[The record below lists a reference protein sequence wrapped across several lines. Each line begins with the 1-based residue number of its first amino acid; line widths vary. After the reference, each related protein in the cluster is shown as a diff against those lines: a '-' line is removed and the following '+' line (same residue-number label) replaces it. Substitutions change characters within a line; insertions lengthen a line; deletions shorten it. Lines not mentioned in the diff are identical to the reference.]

1 MTSANLPNALT
12 VARIAA
18 VPVLIAAFYLPAPAA
33 HWVAMAVFVAASV
46 TDWVDGWL
54 ARRWEQQSDFG
65 KVLDPIADKLLVAA
79 ALFMLAA
86 FDRLSI
92 PSIVAAIAI
101 LGREILVSGLREFLA
116 GRASLPVTTLAKW
129 KTAVQMAAIAVLL
142 VGPAA
147 PWGLPLQRIGEIGLW
162 IAALLTLITGWD
174 YLRRGLEL
182 MREPAARAKP
192 GAGAAR

>member
-1 MTSANLPNALT
+1 MTANLPNTLT
-12 VARIAA
+12 VARIFA
-18 VPVLIAAFYLPAPAA
+18 VPVLIAAFYLPAPGA

-86 FDRLSI
+86 FDRLTI

-116 GRASLPVTTLAKW
+116 GRATLPVTMLAKW
-129 KTAVQMAAIAVLL
+129 KTALQMAAIAVLL
-142 VGPAA
+142 VAPAA
-147 PWGLPLQRIGEIGLW
+147 PWALPLQRIGEIGLW
-162 IAALLTLITGWD
+162 IAAVLTLVTGWD
-174 YLRRGLEL
+174 YLKRGLEL
-182 MREPAARAKP
+182 MRAKP
-192 GAGAAR
+192 DAGPAQ

>member
-1 MTSANLPNALT
+1 MAANLPNALT
-12 VARIAA
+12 VARIVA
-18 VPVLIAAFYLPAPAA
+18 VPLLIAVFYLPAPSAA
-33 HWVAMAVFVAASV
+33 WAAMAVFVAASV
-46 TDWVDGWL
+46 TDWFDGWL

-116 GRASLPVTTLAKW
+116 GRANLPVTTLAKW

-142 VGPAA
+142 VAPAA
-147 PWGLPLQRIGEIGLW
+147 PWGLPWQRIGEIGLW
-162 IAALLTLITGWD
+162 IAALLTLVTGWD

-182 MREPAARAKP
+182 MRAKP
-192 GAGAAR
+192 DTGAAQ

>member
-1 MTSANLPNALT
+1 MIHPMANLPNTLT
-12 VARIAA
+12 VARIFA

-33 HWVAMAVFVAASV
+33 HWAAMAVFVVASV

-86 FDRLSI
+86 FDRLSM
-92 PSIVAAIAI
+92 PSLVAAIAI

-116 GRASLPVTTLAKW
+116 GRASLPVTQLAKW
-129 KTAVQMAAIAVLL
+129 KTAVQMIAISVLL
-142 VGPAA
+142 VAPA
-147 PWGLPLQRIGEIGLW
+147 LPASLRAQLIGEIGLW
-162 IAALLTLITGWD
+162 IAALMTLVTGWD
-174 YLRRGLEL
+174 YLRRGLEF
-182 MREPAARAKP
+182 MRAKP
-192 GAGAAR
+192 GAGAAQ

>member
-1 MTSANLPNALT
+1 MTANLPNALT

-18 VPVLIAAFYLPAPAA
+18 VPLLIAVFYLPAPAA
-33 HWVAMAVFVAASV
+33 NWAALAVFVLASM

-86 FDRLSI
+86 FDRLSL

-101 LGREILVSGLREFLA
+101 LGREILISGLREFLA
-116 GRASLPVTTLAKW
+116 GRASLPVTALAKW
-129 KTAVQMAAIAVLL
+129 KTGVQMTAIGFLL

-147 PWGLPLQRIGEIGLW
+147 PWGVPAQLIGEAGLW
-162 IAALLTLITGWD
+162 IAALLTLVTGWD
-174 YLRRGLEL
+174 YLRRGLAF
-182 MREPAARAKP
+182 MRAKP
-192 GAGAAR
+192 SEAAQ

>member
-1 MTSANLPNALT
+1 
-12 VARIAA
+12 
-18 VPVLIAAFYLPAPAA
+18 
-33 HWVAMAVFVAASV
+33 MAVFVAASV
-46 TDWVDGWL
+46 TDWIDGWL

-116 GRASLPVTTLAKW
+116 GRASLPVTALAKW
-129 KTAVQMAAIAVLL
+129 KTAVQMIAIAVLL
-142 VGPAA
+142 VAPAA
-147 PWGLPLQRIGEIGLW
+147 PGGLPLQRIGEAGLW
-162 IAALLTLITGWD
+162 AAAVLTLVTGWD

-182 MREPAARAKP
+182 MRAKP
-192 GAGAAR
+192 DAGTAQ

>member
-1 MTSANLPNALT
+1 MAANIPNALT
-12 VARIAA
+12 VARIFA
-18 VPVLIAAFYLPAPAA
+18 VPLLIAVFYLPAPAA
-33 HWVAMAVFVAASV
+33 NWAAMAVFVTASV
-46 TDWVDGWL
+46 TDWFDGWL

-92 PSIVAAIAI
+92 PSIIASIAI

-116 GRASLPVTTLAKW
+116 GRATLPVTALAKW
-129 KTAVQMAAIAVLL
+129 KTAVQMIAIAVLL
-142 VGPAA
+142 VAPAA

-162 IAALLTLITGWD
+162 LAAVLTLVTGWD

-182 MREPAARAKP
+182 MRAKP
-192 GAGAAR
+192 DAGPAQ

>member
-1 MTSANLPNALT
+1 MTANLPNALT
-12 VARIAA
+12 VARIFA
-18 VPVLIAAFYLPAPAA
+18 VPLLIAAFYLPAPAA
-33 HWVAMAVFVAASV
+33 AWAAMAVFVAASV
-46 TDWVDGWL
+46 TDWIDGWL

-116 GRASLPVTTLAKW
+116 GRASLPVTMLAKW
-129 KTAVQMAAIAVLL
+129 KTAVQMIAIAVLL
-142 VGPAA
+142 VAPAA

-162 IAALLTLITGWD
+162 IAAVLTLVTGWD
-174 YLRRGLEL
+174 YLKRGLEL
-182 MREPAARAKP
+182 MRAKS
-192 GAGAAR
+192 GAGAAQ

>member
-1 MTSANLPNALT
+1 VTPNLPNVLT
-12 VARIAA
+12 IARIVA
-18 VPVLIAAFYLPAPAA
+18 VPLLIAVFYLPAPAA
-33 HWVAMAVFVAASV
+33 HWAAMGVFVAASI
-46 TDWVDGWL
+46 TDLLDGWL

-116 GRASLPVTTLAKW
+116 GRASLPVTALAKW
-129 KTAVQMAAIAVLL
+129 KTAVQMTAIGFLL

-147 PWGLPLQRIGEIGLW
+147 PSGVPAQLIGEIGLW
-162 IAALLTLITGWD
+162 LAALLTLVTGWD
-174 YLRRGLEL
+174 YVRRGLEVL
-182 MREPAARAKP
+182 RAKP
-192 GAGAAR
+192 GAGAAQ

>member
-1 MTSANLPNALT
+1 MTANLPNALT
-12 VARIAA
+12 VARIVA
-18 VPVLIAAFYLPAPAA
+18 VPVLIAVFYLPAPPA
-33 HWVAMAVFVAASV
+33 HWAAMAVFVAASV

-54 ARRWEQQSDFG
+54 ARRWAQQSDFG

-92 PSIVAAIAI
+92 PSVVAAIAI

-116 GRASLPVTTLAKW
+116 GRASLPVTMLAKW
-129 KTAVQMAAIAVLL
+129 KTAVQMTAIAILL
-142 VGPAA
+142 AAPAA

-162 IAALLTLITGWD
+162 IAAVLTLVTGWG
-174 YLRRGLEL
+174 YLRQGLDF
-182 MREPAARAKP
+182 MRAKP
-192 GAGAAR
+192 GAGAVQ

>member
-1 MTSANLPNALT
+1 MTANLPNALT
-12 VARIAA
+12 ISRIAA
-18 VPVLIAAFYLPAPAA
+18 VPLLIAVFYLPAPAA
-33 HWVAMAVFVAASV
+33 NWVALAVFVAASL

-116 GRASLPVTTLAKW
+116 GRASLPVTALAKW
-129 KTAVQMAAIAVLL
+129 KTAVQMTAIGFLL

-147 PWGLPLQRIGEIGLW
+147 PWGVPAQRIGEIGLW
-162 IAALLTLITGWD
+162 LAAVLTLVTGWD
-174 YLRRGLEL
+174 YVRRGLEI
-182 MREPAARAKP
+182 MARPKPDAGPAQ
-192 GAGAAR
+192 

>member
-1 MTSANLPNALT
+1 MRPMTANLPNTLT
-12 VARIAA
+12 VVRIFA
-18 VPVLIAAFYLPAPAA
+18 VPVLIAAFYLPGPAA
-33 HWVAMAVFVAASV
+33 AWTAMAVFVAASV

-54 ARRWEQQSDFG
+54 ARRWQQQSDFG

-86 FDRLSI
+86 FDRLSV
-92 PSIVAAIAI
+92 PSVVAAIAI

-116 GRASLPVTTLAKW
+116 GRASLPVTMLAKW

-142 VGPAA
+142 MAPAA
-147 PWGLPLQRIGEIGLW
+147 PAGVPLQRIGEIALW
-162 IAALLTLITGWD
+162 IAAVLTLVTGWD
-174 YLRRGLEL
+174 YLKRGLEL
-182 MREPAARAKP
+182 MRAKP

>member
-1 MTSANLPNALT
+1 MTPILPNALT
-12 VARIAA
+12 VARIFA
-18 VPVLIAAFYLPAPAA
+18 VPVLIAAFYLPAPSAA
-33 HWVAMAVFVAASV
+33 WAAMAVFVAASV

-116 GRASLPVTTLAKW
+116 GRASLPVTMLAKW

-142 VGPAA
+142 VAPAA

-162 IAALLTLITGWD
+162 IAAVLTLVTGWG
-174 YLRRGLEL
+174 YLRQGLDV
-182 MREPAARAKP
+182 MRAKP
-192 GAGAAR
+192 GAGAAQ

>member
-1 MTSANLPNALT
+1 MTANVPNALT
-12 VARIAA
+12 IARIAA
-18 VPVLIAAFYLPAPAA
+18 VPLLIAVFYLPAPAA
-33 HWVAMAVFVAASV
+33 NWVALAVFVSASL
-46 TDWVDGWL
+46 TDLVDGWL

-101 LGREILVSGLREFLA
+101 LGREIMVSGLREFLA
-116 GRASLPVTTLAKW
+116 GRASLPVTALAKW
-129 KTAVQMAAIAVLL
+129 KTGAQMTAVGFLL

-147 PWGLPLQRIGEIGLW
+147 PWDVPAQLVGEIGLW
-162 IAALLTLITGWD
+162 LAAVLTLVTGWD
-174 YLRRGLEL
+174 YLRRGLDL
-182 MREPAARAKP
+182 MAEARVARAKP
-192 GAGAAR
+192 DAGAAQ

>member
-1 MTSANLPNALT
+1 MVIPGTMTANLPNTLT
-12 VARIAA
+12 VARIFA
-18 VPVLIAAFYLPAPAA
+18 VPLLIAAFYLPAPAA
-33 HWVAMAVFVAASV
+33 AWVAMAVFVAASV

-86 FDRLSI
+86 FDRLSV

-116 GRASLPVTTLAKW
+116 GRASLPVTMLAKW
-129 KTAVQMAAIAVLL
+129 KTAVQMIAIAVLL
-142 VGPAA
+142 VAPAA

-162 IAALLTLITGWD
+162 IAAVLTLVTGWD
-174 YLRRGLEL
+174 YLKRGLEL
-182 MREPAARAKP
+182 MRAKS
-192 GAGAAR
+192 GAGAAQ

>member
-1 MTSANLPNALT
+1 MTANLPNTLT
-12 VARIAA
+12 VARIVA
-18 VPVLIAAFYLPAPAA
+18 VPLLIAAFYLPAPAA
-33 HWVAMAVFVAASV
+33 HWAAMALFVGASV

-86 FDRLSI
+86 FDRLSV

-116 GRASLPVTTLAKW
+116 GRATLPVTPLAKW
-129 KTAVQMAAIAVLL
+129 KTAVQMIAIALL
-142 VGPAA
+142 LLGTAA
-147 PWGLPLQRIGEIGLW
+147 PWGIPAQAIGEAALW
-162 IAALLTLITGWD
+162 LAALLTLVTGWD
-174 YLRRGLEL
+174 YLRKSLGF
-182 MREPAARAKP
+182 MARPKTGTGTAE
-192 GAGAAR
+192 

>member
-1 MTSANLPNALT
+1 MRPMTANLPNTLT
-12 VARIAA
+12 VARIFA
-18 VPVLIAAFYLPAPAA
+18 VPLLIAAFYLPGPAA
-33 HWVAMAVFVAASV
+33 AWTAMAVFVAASV

-54 ARRWEQQSDFG
+54 ARRWQQQSDFG

-86 FDRLSI
+86 FDRLSV
-92 PSIVAAIAI
+92 PSVVAAIAI

-116 GRASLPVTTLAKW
+116 GRASLPVTMLAKW

-142 VGPAA
+142 MTPAA
-147 PWGLPLQRIGEIGLW
+147 PAGVPLQRIGEIALW
-162 IAALLTLITGWD
+162 IAAVLTLVTGWD
-174 YLRRGLEL
+174 YLKRGLEL
-182 MREPAARAKP
+182 MRAKP

>member
-1 MTSANLPNALT
+1 MSANLPNTLT
-12 VARIAA
+12 VARIVA
-18 VPVLIAAFYLPAPAA
+18 VPVLIAAFYLPQPAA
-33 HWVAMAVFVAASV
+33 PWVAMAVFVAASV

-116 GRASLPVTTLAKW
+116 GRASLPVTMLAKW
-129 KTAVQMAAIAVLL
+129 KTAVQMIAIAVLL
-142 VGPAA
+142 VAPAA

-162 IAALLTLITGWD
+162 IAAVLTLVTGWD

-182 MREPAARAKP
+182 MRAKTDAGPAQ
-192 GAGAAR
+192 

>member
-1 MTSANLPNALT
+1 MPAPLTANLPNALT

-18 VPVLIAAFYLPAPAA
+18 VPLLIAVFYLPAPAA
-33 HWVAMAVFVAASV
+33 NWASLAVFVAASL
-46 TDWVDGWL
+46 TDLLDGWI
-54 ARRWEQQSDFG
+54 ARRWELQSEFG

-116 GRASLPVTTLAKW
+116 GRASLPVTALAKW
-129 KTAVQMAAIAVLL
+129 KTGIQMTAIGFLL

-147 PWGLPLQRIGEIGLW
+147 PRSVPAQHIGEIGLW
-162 IAALLTLITGWD
+162 LAAVLTLVTGWD
-174 YLRRGLEL
+174 YLRRGLDF
-182 MREPAARAKP
+182 MRAKP
-192 GAGAAR
+192 GAKAAE

>member
-1 MTSANLPNALT
+1 MTTHIPNTLT
-12 VARIAA
+12 VARIFA
-18 VPVLIAAFYLPAPAA
+18 VPLLIAVFYLPAPAA

-79 ALFMLAA
+79 ALFLLAA

-116 GRASLPVTTLAKW
+116 GRASLPVTQLAKW
-129 KTAVQMAAIAVLL
+129 KTAVQMIAISVLL
-142 VGPAA
+142 VAPA
-147 PWGLPLQRIGEIGLW
+147 LPASLRTQLIGEIGLW
-162 IAALLTLITGWD
+162 IATAMTLITGWD
-174 YLRRGLEL
+174 YLRRGLEF
-182 MREPAARAKP
+182 MRAKP
-192 GAGAAR
+192 GAGAAQ